1 MTMDKDKNKDIEAQY
16 RKDSHLDLAK
26 SNDALAQIAHPLDSI
41 TLPHYALPQLHLDE
55 IDITSYF
62 AGRKVLA
69 PFYIGAMTG
78 GTDRADAINL
88 ALAQAAQEAGIGFA
102 IGSQRASLAAGRD
115 MSQLRKIAPDIPI
128 IGNLGI
134 TQLASEGGLDM
145 AERAIESLE
154 ADAMAIH
161 LNPLQEAA
169 QLEGDR
175 DWRGTKEALSAFIQ
189 RAEVPVIVKEVG
201 AGIHPELARQL
212 QAMGA
217 AYIDIAG
224 LGGTNWT
231 RIETLRRPQSDKEL
245 FEPFLDWGIDSL
257 TSLTSCHKAVPD
269 AKLIASGGLRHGLD
283 VAKTIYCGAH
293 MACAAGPFLK
303 AVEGKDGALN
313 SQNLFDLIEIWKSQI
328 KLACFLTNSQNL
340 QELRQIPYNY

>member
-1 MTMDKDKNKDIEAQY
+1 MTMDKDKDKNKDIEAQY

-26 SNDALAQIAHPLDSI
+26 SNDALAQIAHPLDAVR
-41 TLPHYALPQLHLDE
+41 LPHYALPQLHLDE

-62 AGRKVLA
+62 VGKLVSA

-88 ALAQAAQEAGIGFA
+88 ALAQAAQETGIGFA
-102 IGSQRASLAAGRD
+102 IGSQRAALAAGRD
-115 MSQLRKIAPDIPI
+115 MSQLRKIAPDSPI

-175 DWRGTKEALSAFIQ
+175 DWRGTEKALSAFIE
-189 RAEVPVIVKEVG
+189 RAKVPVIVKEVG
-201 AGIHPELARQL
+201 AGIHPTLARRL

-231 RIETLRRPQSDKEL
+231 RIETLRRPDADKAL

-257 TSLTSCHKAVPD
+257 TSLTSCHKALPD

-283 VAKTIYCGAH
+283 VAKTLYCGAQ

-303 AVEGKDGALN
+303 AIEDEDGALN
-313 SQNLFDLIEIWKSQI
+313 PKNLIDLIEMWKSQI

-340 QELRQIPYNY
+340 QELRQIQ